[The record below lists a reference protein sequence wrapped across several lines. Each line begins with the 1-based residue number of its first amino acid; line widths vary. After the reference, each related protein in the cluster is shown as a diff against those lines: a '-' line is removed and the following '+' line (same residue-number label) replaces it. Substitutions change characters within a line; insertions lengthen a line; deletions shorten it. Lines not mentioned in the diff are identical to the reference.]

1 MKRNSIEFSASS
13 NFFFFFYTF
22 LLLWGGVEGRGKTTK
37 KPQNNSGYWP
47 GTRSRVTPCTGYGGP
62 ISIRPFWQ
70 HCKAEQSFWK
80 ATRKHVQSPDQL
92 QQIYLKETTQ
102 QETKASRYL
111 LKWKTRDDLV
121 CTRYQ
126 KDYEYM
132 KIKNAYFM

>member
-1 MKRNSIEFSASS
+1 MKWNSIEFSASS
-13 NFFFFFYTF
+13 NFFFYMNTF
-22 LLLWGGVEGRGKTTK
+22 LLQWGGVGGRGETTK
-37 KPQNNSGYWP
+37 KTQNNSRYWH

-70 HCKAEQSFWK
+70 FSKAEQSFWK

-111 LKWKTRDDLV
+111 LKWKTGDDLM
-121 CTRYQ
+121 CTKSKRLWIH
-126 KDYEYM
+126 E
-132 KIKNAYFM
+132 N